1 MRTIAKLLAASALFG
16 SFAVA
21 FAAPAF
27 AIEPLSQQLEERNT
41 YTNQTQT
48 GWTSNAMES
57 RSMNRHHAAMHMQG
71 PNWRTQNNV
80 SPSSMDSGLEQQR

>member
-1 MRTIAKLLAASALFG
+1 MNTTTKLLAASALF
-16 SFAVA
+16 VA

-41 YTNQTQT
+41 YTNPAQA

-57 RSMNRHHAAMHMQG
+57 RSMSRHHAAMNMQG
-71 PNWRTQNNV
+71 PTWRTQNNV